1 VLYRFRPRLASS
13 GVADVAQQAVPGPD
27 WLVDRWERLA
37 ATYTADGDGNWREVD
52 CERWRELDDIILR
65 ANAAFL
71 LQRTAN
77 VKALP
82 FACPELPA
90 HEEGQR
96 YEGLHRSVYRLF
108 DRSDVE
114 KNLKPGVRVLM
125 EQYIVD
131 LSVAMADCHK
141 EAVKYMVNMPFTS
154 VRPHFFVV
162 ETIFGM
168 LFELPES
175 AHSHL
180 YYHVLIGDA
189 VKMDPQRIA
198 PILGRAIDLL
208 YNRLD
213 QLNMDCFDRFVEWF
227 GFHLSNLKPFLELF
241 LQTDVTEGDA
251 AVFWDFACLPQH
263 PRTEREQVFFQTG
276 LHLVDTLYGFA
287 AATVVQLK
295 RLPPGFQGRPYR
307 ERGWCCFEEHVACLT
322 KENNLLLDLS
332 LFPQNVPLEL
342 ERWEQKQKRLNPNM
356 SVLDVCEPLEQR
368 LFCIKDICM
377 GGSHPPPTH
386 PDELDEKLSRLSFTN
401 KADSLTVSK
410 IYRDLF
416 FLTAAQTPD
425 FLDLGCPL
433 ASGWQ
438 GWGLG
443 EITSLARALPCFTR
457 LQGLHLPGHPIG
469 DEGLAVLCGAL
480 GEMPQLEDL
489 ELHDCVFGEE
499 AFARAAPTLL
509 KMKELMIPEWLQDTA
524 AGKAFSRQWREAKND
539 PTLLEFYSNDIDST
553 SH

>member
-1 VLYRFRPRLASS
+1 MLKGEESISS
-13 GVADVAQQAVPGPD
+13 ISSDQTFQGAADVATMSKDTLGQDFGRLQFTEQVQGLNEEGKDESSSMSSFGIHQAHIGVDEFLAKVGPAVKSKAIRFLSGK
-27 WLVDRWERLA
+27 WLVKQK
-37 ATYTADGDGNWREVD
+37 T
-52 CERWRELDDIILR
+52 I
-65 ANAAFL
+65 
-71 LQRTAN
+71 
-77 VKALP
+77 
-82 FACPELPA
+82 
-90 HEEGQR
+90 
-96 YEGLHRSVYRLF
+96 HR
-108 DRSDVE
+108 
-114 KNLKPGVRVLM
+114 M
-125 EQYIVD
+125 Q
-131 LSVAMADCHK
+131 
-141 EAVKYMVNMPFTS
+141 
-154 VRPHFFVV
+154 
-162 ETIFGM
+162 
-168 LFELPES
+168 ELPEEAFLKSARALKLCAQLFPSHFIAVSYPWLDS
-175 AHSHL
+175 AHP
-180 YYHVLIGDA
+180 
-189 VKMDPQRIA
+189 DP
-198 PILGRAIDLL
+198 L
-208 YNRLD
+208 
-213 QLNMDCFDRFVEWF
+213 